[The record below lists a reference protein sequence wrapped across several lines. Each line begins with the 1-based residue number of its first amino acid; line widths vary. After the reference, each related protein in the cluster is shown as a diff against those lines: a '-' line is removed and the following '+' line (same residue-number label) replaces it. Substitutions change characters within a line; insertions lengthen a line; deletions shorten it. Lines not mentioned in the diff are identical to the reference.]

1 MSERLRL
8 FVAFELPPPIVA
20 ELTDYIAPLRELD
33 DGVRWVKPD
42 KVHLTLKFLGET
54 PVAKIATIKATL
66 AEVCRQFAPFT
77 CEIAGAGTFP
87 NPQRP
92 QVLWVGLHDP
102 HGRLGKL
109 AQEVDRALH
118 QVGFAREK
126 RAFSPHVT
134 LGRVRAGRAAA
145 AVKEMMNHPFPSR
158 ELACEKLVLMH
169 SVLQREG
176 AVYTALQRFALGGE
190 TNANRR

>member
-1 MSERLRL
+1 MSDLLRL
-8 FVAFELPPPIVA
+8 FVAFELPPPIAA
-20 ELTDYIAPLRELD
+20 ELTDYLAPLRELES
-33 DGVRWVKPD
+33 GVRWVKPE

-54 PVAKIATIKATL
+54 PVAKIAAIKAAL
-66 AEVCRQFAPFT
+66 AEVCRQSAPFT
-77 CEIAGAGTFP
+77 CEVAGAGTFP

-92 QVLWVGLHDP
+92 QVLWVGLNDP
-102 HGRLGKL
+102 YGRLGKL
-109 AQEVDRALH
+109 AEEVDRALH

-145 AVKEMMNHPFPSR
+145 AVKEIMNHPFPSR
-158 ELACEKLVLMH
+158 ELACEELVLMQ

-176 AVYTALQRFALGGE
+176 AVYTALQRFALGSE
-190 TNANRR
+190 TNASRN